1 MNKLRAMTEGGK
13 RLGEVRETI
22 VSKIGPGVKLLE
34 LEQLADSLINKS
46 GGEAAFKR
54 VPGYEWATC
63 ININEGVVH
72 GIPSAYEI
80 QDGDVVSVDV
90 GMIYRGWHTDTST
103 TVVAGK
109 GNPKKQQLLR
119 IGKLALAAAIKAAR
133 IGNRIG
139 HISQAMELVL
149 QQGGMNPVRTLT
161 GHGIGRALHEF
172 PPIPCFLEGR
182 VEDTAVINK
191 GMGLAIEA
199 IYTTGRPE
207 TKVAADGWTVVT
219 VDGSLAGLFEETAF
233 ITAQGPSVLT

>member
-1 MNKLRAMTEGGK
+1 MTEGGK

-34 LEQLADSLINKS
+34 LEQLANSLINKS
-46 GGEAAFKR
+46 GGEAAFKQ

-109 GNPKKQQLLR
+109 ANPAKQKLLEV
-119 IGKLALAAAIKAAR
+119 GKLALAAAIKQAR
-133 IGNRIG
+133 VGRRIG
-139 HISQAMELVL
+139 HISHAMERVL
-149 QQGGMNPVRTLT
+149 RQGDFSPVKALT

-182 VEDTAVINK
+182 AEDTAVINE

-199 IYTTGRPE
+199 IYTAGRPE

-233 ITAQGPSVLT
+233 ITAQGPLVLT